1 MSRFRSVLLSAAAL
15 STALLLSAS
24 SLSAQQNSVSS
35 SASLSAPIVAN
46 STPRKVL
53 AGDPWEFGPFF
64 TGGVGTSDRS
74 DYQFLSTGIHVGKVI
89 GSPFGPSFLH
99 GQFEMAGDIMPWWQ
113 GRTPNFL
120 RANCIEPDK
129 HLECTPLYPTG
140 GAYNGVSI
148 TPVIFR
154 WNLLSQHEPG
164 SRRVL
169 PFIQGAGGLIW
180 TNHKYPPV
188 GPYQEPNKQGASVW
202 NFTPQFGIGV
212 HYFVKPR
219 QSITL
224 QANAVHISSASLG
237 DTNPGVNASVQFT
250 IGYTFWK

>member
-1 MSRFRSVLLSAAAL
+1 MSRTLSALLSSTLLFLPFSAAF
-15 STALLLSAS
+15 
-24 SLSAQQNSVSS
+24 AQQNSSS
-35 SASLSAPIVAN
+35 SASVSAPLAALP
-46 STPRKVL
+46 SPRKVL
-53 AGDPWEFGPFF
+53 AEDPWEIGPFF

-74 DYQFLSTGIHVGKVI
+74 DYQFLSAGIHAGKMI
-89 GSPFGPSFLH
+89 GSPFAPGLLR
-99 GQFEMAGDIMPWWQ
+99 GQFEMAADIMPWWQ

-120 RANCIEPDK
+120 RANTYGALP
-129 HLECTPLYPTG
+129 HPTFSGLYPTG

-148 TPVIFR
+148 TPAIFR
-154 WNLLSQHEPG
+154 WNLVGREQHP
-164 SRRVL
+164 SKHLV

-188 GPYQEPNKQGASVW
+188 GPYQEPNKNGASVW

-212 HYFVKPR
+212 HYFIKPR
-219 QSITL
+219 QSLTF

-250 IGYTFWK
+250 VGYTWWK